1 MLYNDRYCRP
11 PPERAIPDGERE
23 ARYFFLIFI
32 LFYLFILKQLNK
44 WKDGGGEGDRYYYLP
59 CLKHQFLMWLCF
71 GLLGWHPRKMKA
83 NICERE
89 TKAASLVAFEW
100 KPL

>member
-23 ARYFFLIFI
+23 ARYFFLIFV

-44 WKDGGGEGDRYYYLP
+44 WKDGGGKEIDTITYRVLST
-59 CLKHQFLMWLCF
+59 
-71 GLLGWHPRKMKA
+71 
-83 NICERE
+83 N
-89 TKAASLVAFEW
+89 S
-100 KPL
+100 